1 MVTIRDRAR
10 HPSPIEI
17 YLAVAI
23 AALAIVVTGVT
34 VWLSTG

>member
-1 MVTIRDRAR
+1 MATIRDRAR
-10 HPSPIEI
+10 RPSPIEI

-23 AALAIVVTGVT
+23 AALAIIMTGMT